1 MDPDPGGPNACASGG
16 TGSFYHP
23 WFLLFC
29 EFFWTFYLCK
39 CTSKSNKQEN
49 FLKIFFT
56 SWWSMTKLAGSWSES
71 GSGSISRRHGSAD
84 PYPHQHV
91 MDPEHFILAI
101 SKLMRIWIQFRV
113 QMITSMRIWMRILI
127 FNRCWYGSWFLFD
140 ADPALDFNLIRMRI
154 RVP

>member
-56 SWWSMTKLAGSWSES
+56 SWWSMTKLAGSWS
-71 GSGSISRRHGSAD
+71 GSISRRHGSAD

-91 MDPEHFILAI
+91 MDPEHFILAL